1 MKSYQINH
9 DVPGD
14 LFQIYQKADLL
25 AVDTELHGL
34 KLGRDHICLVQLCD
48 AQSNVCLIR
57 PKPDVPLTRLKQL
70 LESQDTL
77 KLFHFALTDVAF
89 FKTSLGIDVQPFC
102 CTKVM
107 SKVIRTY
114 TDSHGLRHLVEE
126 FIGEHLEKQSQQT
139 DWSSEHLSQKQLQ
152 YAANDV
158 LHLVQVY
165 QALCKM
171 MKNRPNLPSGRSFQE
186 LSDKAQAVLP
196 TLIELLIDGYGDLDK
211 GWQTSVFHH

>member
-1 MKSYQINH
+1 MKSYQVYNDIPEN
-9 DVPGD
+9 
-14 LFQIYQKADLL
+14 LFQIYQNTNLL

-48 AQSNVCLIR
+48 EKSHVCLVR
-57 PKPDVPLTRLKQL
+57 PHPDIPLIRLKQL
-70 LESQDTL
+70 LESENIL

-89 FKTSLGIDVQPFC
+89 FKTSLAIDVRPFH

-107 SKVIRTY
+107 SKIIRTY
-114 TDSHGLRHLVEE
+114 TESHGLKHLVEE
-126 FIGEHLEKQSQQT
+126 FVGVEIEKQPQQT
-139 DWSSEHLSQKQLQ
+139 NWFSEHLSQKQLQ

-158 LHLVQVY
+158 LYLVKVY
-165 QALCKM
+165 QNLCAMIQK
-171 MKNRPNLPSGRSFQE
+171 RPNLPSGRSFQE

-211 GWQTSVFHH
+211 GWQTSVFQH